1 MHPDAV
7 AGRSTLEGI
16 LAGILVLGVLLL
28 AWRANMRARE
38 TAVEVCR
45 RTCRAYG
52 VQLLDDT
59 VALARWRVVRGG
71 GRLLMMRRIYAFEVS
86 ADGHSREG
94 GSVTLTGSNV
104 DAIWVPGP
112 PE

>member
-1 MHPDAV
+1 M
-7 AGRSTLEGI
+7 EGI
-16 LAGILVLGVLLL
+16 LAGILVLCVLLL
-28 AWRANMRARE
+28 AWRDNMRARE

-59 VALARWRVVRGG
+59 VALSRLRVVGGG
-71 GRLLMMRRIYAFEVS
+71 GRLLALRRVYEFEVS
-86 ADGHSREG
+86 SDGHTREG
-94 GSVTLTGSNV
+94 GSVTLTGHSV
-104 DAIWVPGP
+104 DAIWVPGS